1 MAKMEY
7 HFAMF
12 WNYFQQSNAVY
23 NTGAN
28 PATSKETNI
37 KKVSFKLPF
46 KASTIIV

>member
-1 MAKMEY
+1 MEFFFY
-7 HFAMF
+7 MF

-28 PATSKETNI
+28 TATDKETNI

>member
-7 HFAMF
+7 IFDMF

-28 PATSKETNI
+28 TATSKETNI

-46 KASTIIV
+46 KASPIIV